1 VSRHGRL
8 WPATSSSYP
17 TASRTATTSSTVP
30 RKLIIAVPGG
40 IEDFFDDLVNGVD
53 PATITHRHGVR
64 FLD

>member
-1 VSRHGRL
+1 VRASA
-8 WPATSSSYP
+8 PAQCL
-17 TASRTATTSSTVP
+17 RG
-30 RKLIIAVPGG
+30 GG